1 MFYFVA
7 VNGCIYKYFEG
18 DGEGKMSKRLYR
30 FSIAWKEHQG
40 KLSSCSFQ
48 FQMKALPSLYKSRL
62 PNLAYQH
69 SNDNGILNRVER
81 FSLY

>member
-30 FSIAWKEHQG
+30 FSIA
-40 KLSSCSFQ
+40 
-48 FQMKALPSLYKSRL
+48 
-62 PNLAYQH
+62 
-69 SNDNGILNRVER
+69 
-81 FSLY
+81 